1 MIFLAVVLGIPLLLL
16 IVALVGGR
24 AYRGGEA
31 RLLDWRPTRSAET
44 EIRLET
50 REVEQLRAALER
62 LRRRRAMHDRRGR
75 RHRDQRAS
83 ASLRRG

>member
-1 MIFLAVVLGIPLLLL
+1 MIFLAFILGIPLLLL
-16 IVALVGGR
+16 IIALVGGH

-44 EIRLET
+44 ELSLQT
-50 REVEQLRAALER
+50 SEVEQLRAALKR
-62 LRRRRAMHDRRGR
+62 LRRRRAVHERRGR

-83 ASLRRG
+83 ASLRRA